1 MRVPELALHASRS
14 IIRLLIRCRGESRL
28 DNLVEL
34 LLERF
39 GRLRQDV
46 RHAARGDLDL
56 EVQQQLTNLRLAHV
70 AAILQ
75 RQDQGPQVRAEVS
88 LVATCR
94 ERATEKVL
102 LLCRVV
108 DMSCETRVPWL
119 DLDVLDNH
127 GFILDTHRIGRQSER
142 IDGTLDFLVNRHVF
156 ERTPVASR
164 ATLLVALASLLL
176 RGMIRARGGSLLVRL
191 LRVRGGFVLL
201 LLFELFP
208 QSMDFLGEFLF
219 IGTER
224 LDDIQKFLH
233 SLARLNRQRPR
244 SGQQRLHLLQNRLN
258 IYTAHNSIIRKPTT

>member
-94 ERATEKVL
+94 ERATEK
-102 LLCRVV
+102 CC
-108 DMSCETRVPWL
+108 SCAE
-119 DLDVLDNH
+119 
-127 GFILDTHRIGRQSER
+127 
-142 IDGTLDFLVNRHVF
+142 
-156 ERTPVASR
+156 
-164 ATLLVALASLLL
+164 
-176 RGMIRARGGSLLVRL
+176 
-191 LRVRGGFVLL
+191 
-201 LLFELFP
+201 
-208 QSMDFLGEFLF
+208 
-219 IGTER
+219 
-224 LDDIQKFLH
+224 
-233 SLARLNRQRPR
+233 
-244 SGQQRLHLLQNRLN
+244 
-258 IYTAHNSIIRKPTT
+258 